1 MTDPDRL
8 LLIGRVGKPH
18 GVRGEVKVRPE
29 TDDPERYVDLERV
42 WVGASPETATER
54 VLDGVRFQYP
64 KGRTVILLGF
74 QGIDTVED
82 VEAFRG
88 LDVYALQDELPALED
103 GEVYVHDLI
112 GLAVW
117 DVDDA
122 DQARD
127 EIGTVRDVYEGAQ
140 LLYAIQRPDG
150 SEVLLPDVE
159 AFVAEIDLEGKRL
172 LIRPPEG
179 LWEA

>member
-1 MTDPDRL
+1 MIDRDQL
-8 LLIGRVGKPH
+8 LLIGLVGKPH

-42 WVGASPETATER
+42 WLGVDPERALER
-54 VLDGVRFQYP
+54 ALDGVRFQYP
-64 KGRTVILLGF
+64 KGRTVVLLGF
-74 QGIDTVED
+74 EGIDSVEGI
-82 VEAFRG
+82 EPFRG
-88 LDVYALQDELPALED
+88 LNVYALQSDLPALEE

-112 GLAVW
+112 GLTVW

-122 DQARD
+122 DQARA

-140 LLYAIQRPDG
+140 LLYAIRRADG

-159 AFVAEIDLEGKRL
+159 AFIAEIDLEGQRL

-179 LWEA
+179 LWEE

>member
-1 MTDPDRL
+1 MIDPGDL
-8 LLIGRVGKPH
+8 LLIGAIGKPH